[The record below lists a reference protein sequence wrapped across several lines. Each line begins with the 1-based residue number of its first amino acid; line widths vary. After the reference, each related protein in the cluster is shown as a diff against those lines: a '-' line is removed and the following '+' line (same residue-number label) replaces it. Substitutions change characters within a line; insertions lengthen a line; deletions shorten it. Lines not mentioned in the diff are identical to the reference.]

1 MPDHFDPR
9 GERGRRNVS
18 VAAIVRIEE
27 RLVGAVVGEGTR
39 HDVYVEGWLVCEG
52 FRSTDGRLGGRRK
65 DLWSGSGTAFE
76 TVCFI
81 DT

>member
-1 MPDHFDPR
+1 MPDLFDPR

-39 HDVYVEGWLVCEG
+39 HDVYVAGWLV
-52 FRSTDGRLGGRRK
+52 S
-65 DLWSGSGTAFE
+65 
-76 TVCFI
+76 V
-81 DT
+81 